1 MQSWHFE
8 CNEIDP
14 FLWLPVENEGALKY
28 LAKVYA
34 HNHPKMHLGDTG
46 CSNNGQS
53 MFKKKS
59 ILNFYV
65 DIKYQQIGLWVHNFS
80 LFLTS

>member
-8 CNEIDP
+8 CNESDP
-14 FLWLPVENEGALKY
+14 FLWLPVENEGTLKY
-28 LAKVYA
+28 LANVYA

-53 MFKKKS
+53 MFRK
-59 ILNFYV
+59 IWIELLCW
-65 DIKYQQIGLWVHNFS
+65 YQMPTNRIIS
-80 LFLTS
+80 T

>member
-1 MQSWHFE
+1 MYPF
-8 CNEIDP
+8 
-14 FLWLPVENEGALKY
+14 FLWLPVENEGTLKY

-53 MFKKKS
+53 MCKQKN
-59 ILNFYV
+59 IHV
-65 DIKYQQIGLWVHNFS
+65 IKYRIRNRIISIQ
-80 LFLTS
+80 LFPFL